1 VVKPVNIIQD
11 RFYIHIHNTV
21 LTHGQ
26 VKPEHNI
33 DELEVY
39 KYLHLLPII
48 AFFSWMD
55 GKSIHFD

>member
-1 VVKPVNIIQD
+1 MKIIQD

-21 LTHGQ
+21 LTHGR

-39 KYLHLLPII
+39 RYLHLLPII
-48 AFFSWMD
+48 AFFFLNGW
-55 GKSIHFD
+55 